1 MECIK
6 LRKEDK
12 SSAMPARV
20 LKARLAK
27 LTLGLL
33 ILCLSSP
40 ILAGE
45 AKPPRQ
51 QEWEKTIKA
60 AEEEGQLTV
69 YIAGYGAIIDSGAFQ
84 RAFPKIK
91 VVSVT
96 GSGTDLSSRLASE
109 RRAGKYLVDVYN
121 GGGNSIYQTLYLGKM
136 LDPIKPALIL
146 PEVVDPFKWW
156 EGKHKYVDREGEFVF
171 VYEGNVSGGASPSY
185 NSKLLNPNDFK
196 SYWDFLNPKLKGKIV
211 SIDVRKIRGAGAPW
225 QYLYYHSQL
234 GPEYIRRLYG
244 EMDVTMTADLRQ
256 AVDWLATGRFSLIL
270 PSQSSGTVK
279 AKNQGLPVD
288 EFEPYHLKEGVNIS
302 SAFGQLTL
310 VNRAPHPNTAKV
322 FINWLLS
329 REGQIVFQKVMSQ
342 AGDSKESRRTDIPK
356 EHIPLQERRK
366 DKMNDFDTDDPE
378 IKDLRPA
385 IKLVEEILAGK
396 K

>member
-1 MECIK
+1 MN
-6 LRKEDK
+6 LFVTK
-12 SSAMPARV
+12 SILVGSI
-20 LKARLAK
+20 
-27 LTLGLL
+27 LGLL
-33 ILCLSSP
+33 VLCVSLP
-40 ILAGE
+40 VFAGE
-45 AKPPRQ
+45 ARPLRQ
-51 QEWEKTIKA
+51 QEWERTVRA

-69 YIAGYGAIIDSGAFQ
+69 YISGYGAIIDSGAFQ

-96 GSGTDLSSRLASE
+96 GSGTDLSSRLAAE

-121 GGGNSIYQTLYLGKM
+121 GGGNSIHQTLYLGKM

-146 PEVVDPFKWW
+146 LEVLDVSKWW
-156 EGKHKYVDREGEFVF
+156 EGKHKYVDREGEYVL

-185 NSKLLNPNDFK
+185 NSKLLNPNDFQ

-211 SIDVRKIRGAGAPW
+211 SVDVRKIRGAGSPW

-234 GPEYIRRLYG
+234 GPEFIRRLYG
-244 EMDVTMTADLRQ
+244 EMEVTMTADLRQ
-256 AVDWLATGRFSLIL
+256 AVDWLATGKFALIL
-270 PSQSSGTVK
+270 PSQGSVTAK

-310 VNRAPHPNTAKV
+310 VNRAPHPNAAKV

-329 REGQIVFQKVMSQ
+329 REGQIVFQKAMSQ
-342 AGDSKESRRTDIPK
+342 EGDAKESRRTDIPK
-356 EHIPLQERRK
+356 EHIPQQERRK
-366 DKMNDFDTDDPE
+366 DKMIYFDTGDPE

>member
-1 MECIK
+1 MN
-6 LRKEDK
+6 LFVTK
-12 SSAMPARV
+12 SILVGSI
-20 LKARLAK
+20 
-27 LTLGLL
+27 LGLL
-33 ILCLSSP
+33 VLCVSLP
-40 ILAGE
+40 VFAGE
-45 AKPPRQ
+45 ARPLRQ
-51 QEWEKTIKA
+51 QEWERTVRA

-69 YIAGYGAIIDSGAFQ
+69 YISGYGAIIDSGAFQ

-96 GSGTDLSSRLASE
+96 GSGTDLSSRLAAE

-121 GGGNSIYQTLYLGKM
+121 GGGNSIHQTLYLGKM

-146 PEVVDPFKWW
+146 PEVLDVSKWW
-156 EGKHKYVDREGEFVF
+156 EGKHKYVDREGEYVL

-185 NSKLLNPNDFK
+185 NSKLLNPNDFQ

-211 SIDVRKIRGAGAPW
+211 SVDVRKIRGAGSPW

-234 GPEYIRRLYG
+234 GPEFIRRLYG
-244 EMDVTMTADLRQ
+244 EMEVTMTADLRQ
-256 AVDWLATGRFSLIL
+256 AVDWLATGKFALIL
-270 PSQSSGTVK
+270 PSQGSVTAK

-310 VNRAPHPNTAKV
+310 VNRAPHPNAAKV

-329 REGQIVFQKVMSQ
+329 REGQIVFQKAMSQ
-342 AGDSKESRRTDIPK
+342 EGDAKESRRTDIPK
-356 EHIPLQERRK
+356 EHIPQQERRK
-366 DKMNDFDTDDPE
+366 DKMIYFDTDDPE

>member
-1 MECIK
+1 MN
-6 LRKEDK
+6 LFVTK
-12 SSAMPARV
+12 SILVGSI
-20 LKARLAK
+20 
-27 LTLGLL
+27 LGLL
-33 ILCLSSP
+33 VLCVSLP
-40 ILAGE
+40 VFAGE
-45 AKPPRQ
+45 ARPLRQ
-51 QEWEKTIKA
+51 QEWERTVRA

-69 YIAGYGAIIDSGAFQ
+69 YISGYGAIIDSGAFQ

-96 GSGTDLSSRLASE
+96 GSGTDLSSRLAAE

-121 GGGNSIYQTLYLGKM
+121 GGGNSIHQTLYLGKM

-146 PEVVDPFKWW
+146 LEVLDVSKWW
-156 EGKHKYVDREGEFVF
+156 EGKHKYVDREGEYVL

-185 NSKLLNPNDFK
+185 NSKLLNPNDFQ

-211 SIDVRKIRGAGAPW
+211 SVDVRKIRGAGSPW

-234 GPEYIRRLYG
+234 GPEFIRRLYG
-244 EMDVTMTADLRQ
+244 EMEVTMTADLRQ
-256 AVDWLATGRFSLIL
+256 AVDWLATGKFALIL
-270 PSQSSGTVK
+270 PSQGSVTAK

-310 VNRAPHPNTAKV
+310 VNRAPHPNAAKV

-329 REGQIVFQKVMSQ
+329 REGQIVFQKAMSQ
-342 AGDSKESRRTDIPK
+342 EGDAKESRRTDIPK
-356 EHIPLQERRK
+356 EHIPQQERRK
-366 DKMNDFDTDDPE
+366 DKMIYFDTDDPE

>member
-1 MECIK
+1 
-6 LRKEDK
+6 
-12 SSAMPARV
+12 MPALL
-20 LKARLAK
+20 LKLKLATF
-27 LTLGLL
+27 TLRLL

-45 AKPPRQ
+45 AKPSRQ
-51 QEWEKTIKA
+51 QEWEKTVRAA

-109 RRAGKYLVDVYN
+109 RRAGKYLADVYN

-136 LDPIKPALIL
+136 LDSIKRALIL
-146 PEVVDPFKWW
+146 PEVLEPSKWW
-156 EGKHKYVDREGEFVF
+156 EEKHKYVDREGEFVF

-234 GPEYIRRLYG
+234 GPEYIRRLYA
-244 EMDVTMTADLRQ
+244 EMDVTLTGDLRQ
-256 AVDWLATGRFSLIL
+256 AVDWLATGKFPLIL
-270 PSQSSGTVK
+270 PSQGSGTAK

-310 VNRAPHPNTAKV
+310 VNRAPHPNAAKV

-342 AGDSKESRRTDIPK
+342 AGDSKESRRNDIPK
-356 EHIPLQERRK
+356 DHIPIQERRK
-366 DKMNDFDTDDPE
+366 DKMNYFDTDDPE
-378 IKDLRPA
+378 SKDLRPA
-385 IKLVEEILAGK
+385 IKLVEEILAEK

>member
-1 MECIK
+1 VAAK
-6 LRKEDK
+6 NRVRAVNLLVTK
-12 SSAMPARV
+12 SILVGSI
-20 LKARLAK
+20 
-27 LTLGLL
+27 LGLL
-33 ILCLSSP
+33 ILCVSLP
-40 ILAGE
+40 VFAGE
-45 AKPPRQ
+45 GRPLRQ
-51 QEWEKTIKA
+51 QEWERTVRA

-91 VVSVT
+91 VVSIT
-96 GSGTDLSSRLASE
+96 GSGTDLSSRLAAE
-109 RRAGKYLVDVYN
+109 RRAGKYLADVYN

-146 PEVVDPFKWW
+146 PEVLDVSKWW

-185 NSKLLNPNDFK
+185 NSKLLNPNEFK

-244 EMDVTMTADLRQ
+244 EMDVTLTGDLRQ
-256 AVDWLATGRFSLIL
+256 AVDWLATGRFTLIL
-270 PSQSSGTVK
+270 PSQGSGTAM

-288 EFEPYHLKEGVNIS
+288 EFEPYI
-302 SAFGQLTL
+302 
-310 VNRAPHPNTAKV
+310 
-322 FINWLLS
+322 I
-329 REGQIVFQKVMSQ
+329 
-342 AGDSKESRRTDIPK
+342 
-356 EHIPLQERRK
+356 
-366 DKMNDFDTDDPE
+366 
-378 IKDLRPA
+378 
-385 IKLVEEILAGK
+385 
-396 K
+396 

>member
-1 MECIK
+1 MAAK
-6 LRKEDK
+6 NRVRAVNLLVTK
-12 SSAMPARV
+12 SILVGSI
-20 LKARLAK
+20 
-27 LTLGLL
+27 LGLL
-33 ILCLSSP
+33 ILCVSLP
-40 ILAGE
+40 VFAGE
-45 AKPPRQ
+45 GRPLRQ
-51 QEWEKTIKA
+51 QEWEKTVKA

-91 VVSVT
+91 VVSIT
-96 GSGTDLSSRLASE
+96 GSGTDLSSRLAAE
-109 RRAGKYLVDVYN
+109 RRAGKYLADVYN

-146 PEVVDPFKWW
+146 PEVLDVSKWW

-185 NSKLLNPNDFK
+185 NSKLLNPNEFK

-211 SIDVRKIRGAGAPW
+211 SIDVRKIRGAGSPW

-256 AVDWLATGRFSLIL
+256 AVDWLATGKFALIL
-270 PSQSSGTVK
+270 PSQGSVTAK

-310 VNRAPHPNTAKV
+310 VNRAPHPNAAKV

-329 REGQIVFQKVMSQ
+329 REGQIVFQKAMSQ
-342 AGDSKESRRTDIPK
+342 EGDPKESRRNDIPK
-356 EHIPLQERRK
+356 DHIPLQERRK
-366 DKMNDFDTDDPE
+366 DKMIYFDTDDPE